1 MQDQYFISFGD
12 NNYSNSKNRI
22 KREAEGLNVFKEINI
37 YGPEDYDENF
47 RSKFSYVLNQR
58 KGAGYWIW
66 KFYFIKKKLEQ
77 LKDGEFLI
85 YCDSGCTVNR
95 YGIDRYYEYLNM
107 LNNSEYGIISFK
119 LMNNEND
126 FGCLEKIWSIKE
138 IFNYFNISLDSEI
151 ANSVQYVGG
160 ILIMQKKP
168 HLIKILDEYSK
179 LLDYDQKLITDYY
192 NNNNQI
198 SIFNAARH
206 DQSIWSIIRKING
219 SVVINLDE
227 TIYYSL
233 ESNTLDWNNTKKFA
247 YPFWATRIHG

>member
-1 MQDQYFISFGD
+1 MQEQYFISFGD
-12 NNYSNSKNRI
+12 DGYRNSKQRI
-22 KREAEGLNVFKEINI
+22 KEQAIGLNVFKEINI
-37 YGPEDYDENF
+37 YGPDDYDDNF

-66 KFYFIKKKLEQ
+66 KLYFIKKKLEQ
-77 LKDGEFLI
+77 LKDGDFLI
-85 YCDSGCTVNR
+85 YCDSGCSINR
-95 YGIDRYYEYLNM
+95 HGIGRYNEYLNM

-126 FGCLEKIWSIKE
+126 YGCIEKLWSIKE
-138 IFNYFNISLDSEI
+138 LFNYFNISLDSEI
-151 ANSVQYVGG
+151 GNTPQYVGG

-168 HLIKILDEYSK
+168 HLNKILDEYLK
-179 LLDYDQKLITDYY
+179 LLEYDQKLITDYY
-192 NNNNQI
+192 SSNQI
-198 SIFNAARH
+198 NGFRAARH
-206 DQSIWSIIRKING
+206 DQSIWSIIRKIYG

-233 ESNTLDWNNTKKFA
+233 ENETIDWNNTKKFT